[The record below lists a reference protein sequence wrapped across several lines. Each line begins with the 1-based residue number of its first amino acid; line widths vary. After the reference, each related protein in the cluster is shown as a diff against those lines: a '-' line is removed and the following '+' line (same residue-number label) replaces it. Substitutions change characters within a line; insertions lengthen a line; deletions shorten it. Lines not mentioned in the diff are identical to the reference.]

1 MENILADTDVVIE
14 YLRTKDKSKSLLIE
28 LIQRHDVFLT
38 PITEFELFLGAKT
51 TRHNNDLKML
61 FNEIEVMPFDF
72 GCGEISANIWKDF
85 KDKHQHLEIRDIFIA
100 SIAIHNNAWLCTFN
114 KKHFKGIKDIRIWNG
129 NENTSKTTNVPSP
142 SRKFTS

>member
-1 MENILADTDVVIE
+1 MENILIDTDVVIE

-61 FNEIEVMPFDF
+61 F
-72 GCGEISANIWKDF
+72 ISMKLKSCLSILGVVKYLLISGRISKININTWK
-85 KDKHQHLEIRDIFIA
+85 LE
-100 SIAIHNNAWLCTFN
+100 TFLL
-114 KKHFKGIKDIRIWNG
+114 
-129 NENTSKTTNVPSP
+129 PA
-142 SRKFTS
+142 

>member
-1 MENILADTDVVIE
+1 
-14 YLRTKDKSKSLLIE
+14 
-28 LIQRHDVFLT
+28 
-38 PITEFELFLGAKT
+38 
-51 TRHNNDLKML
+51 
-61 FNEIEVMPFDF
+61 MPFDF